1 MCFNPAEKGQ
11 AECLP
16 PPVVAVNYLLTLCHG
31 SGIPV
36 GMKQRIMVAGHLCL
50 DITPRFAAGG
60 RYRMADVFCPGK
72 LTEVEN
78 AVIRPGGAVA
88 NTGLVLSRLG
98 QEVVLAARIG
108 NDMFGEA
115 IRRCV
120 GGAMAAGL
128 RTVDGENTSYT
139 IVLAPPGIDRF
150 FLHYASTNDTFGPED
165 IDYEL
170 VRECGLF
177 HFGYPPLMKR
187 MHQNAGAALV
197 EIFRRVK
204 ELGVTT
210 SLDTSMPDASGDA
223 GGADWNVILR
233 KVAPHTDVFAP
244 SIEELAFMLDRPLFE
259 KRKAAAAQ
267 GDPVTAYESGDCEA
281 LSDKLINMG
290 IGIVLVKCGIRGL
303 YLRTAP
309 AESVRRIPAAASA
322 GADGWVGR
330 QIWAPAF
337 EAETFGSAL
346 GAGDATV
353 AGFLCCLTRGFSP
366 EKALRIANMVGC
378 RSVQT
383 VDASSGIGSLEQVVA
398 LLDGGIAAKPLEL
411 DLESWSY
418 AEQLK
423 VYLGPK
429 DRGG

>member
-1 MCFNPAEKGQ
+1 
-11 AECLP
+11 
-16 PPVVAVNYLLTLCHG
+16 
-31 SGIPV
+31 
-36 GMKQRIMVAGHLCL
+36 
-50 DITPRFAAGG
+50 
-60 RYRMADVFCPGK
+60 MADVFCPGK

-98 QEVVLAARIG
+98 QQVVLAARIG

-128 RTVDGENTSYT
+128 RTVDSENTSYT
-139 IVLAPPGIDRF
+139 IVLAPPGVDRF

-170 VRECGLF
+170 VSECGIF

-187 MHQNAGAALV
+187 MHENGGAALV
-197 EIFRRVK
+197 EIFRRAK
-204 ELGVTT
+204 ELGVTA

-223 GGADWNVILR
+223 GRADWNAILR
-233 KVAPHTDVFAP
+233 KVAPYTDIFAP

-259 KRKAAAAQ
+259 KRKAGAAED
-267 GDPVTAYESGDCEA
+267 DPVTAYESGDCED
-281 LSDKLINMG
+281 LSERLIEMG
-290 IGIVLVKCGIRGL
+290 VGIVLIKCGIRGL

-309 AESVRRIPAAASA
+309 AESVRRIPAAAAA
-322 GADGWVGR
+322 GADGWAGR
-330 QIWAPAF
+330 QVWAPAF

-353 AGFLCCLTRGFSP
+353 AGFLCALARGFPP
-366 EKALRIANMVGC
+366 EKALRTANMVGC

-383 VDASSGIGSLEQVVA
+383 VDASSGIGSLDEIIG
-398 LLDGGIAAKPLEL
+398 LLEGKTAARPLEL
-411 DLESWSY
+411 DSGSWSY
-418 AEQLK
+418 SKDLK
-423 VYLGPK
+423 VYLGPH
-429 DRGG
+429 DRR